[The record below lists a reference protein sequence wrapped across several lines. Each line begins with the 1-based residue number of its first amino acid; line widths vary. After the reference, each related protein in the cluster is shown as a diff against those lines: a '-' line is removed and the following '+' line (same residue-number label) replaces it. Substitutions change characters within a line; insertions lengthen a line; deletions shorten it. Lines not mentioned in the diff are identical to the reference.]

1 MTCYYYCDLQVACLG
16 KRGTGRRLVTGLVS
30 LMSPPDPVAPPP
42 LPGLSLRES
51 PPELA
56 EAGILSTVRLAAT
69 MTAVTYTQ
77 AALSVGWPPCSVLG
91 LPALCHSSQTS
102 YYSPTARRTKTRL
115 RGVGRKTYTWLL
127 LHHQYPQSCR
137 TAWAQNQHATDQG
150 MQRARPESWSAPS

>member
-1 MTCYYYCDLQVACLG
+1 MTCYYYYDLQVAGLG
-16 KRGTGRRLVTGLVS
+16 KREAGRGLVTGLVS

-102 YYSPTARRTKTRL
+102 HYSPTARRTKTRL
-115 RGVGRKTYTWLL
+115 RGVGPKNVHMATPPPSISPVLPDRMGTEPACNRPRK
-127 LHHQYPQSCR
+127 
-137 TAWAQNQHATDQG
+137 
-150 MQRARPESWSAPS
+150 QRARPESWSAPS